1 MTARLKLENLLK
13 VFRGKKIGER
23 RRQQQNWGI
32 MNKKEGNNKWGGLIS
47 GKKEQLLKLF
57 FQKNILF
64 YEVVR
69 FYVCS
74 LRKLRKRLS
83 SPF

>member
-57 FQKNILF
+57 FLF

-74 LRKLRKRLS
+74 IR
-83 SPF
+83 F

>member
-47 GKKEQLLKLF
+47 GKKE
-57 FQKNILF
+57 
-64 YEVVR
+64 
-69 FYVCS
+69 
-74 LRKLRKRLS
+74 
-83 SPF
+83 